1 MPGNVL
7 LNEKWHMIIQGMDQ
21 PTLHI
26 PEVGRPSAAPH
37 VSFVEKTAGRVE
49 LVGVKHKEITN
60 VWAMILSLS
69 SASASNLGKTKHR
82 VILFGDNPRWVMC
95 MPQIEWLKGTVEG
108 I

>member
-1 MPGNVL
+1 MSFPSL
-7 LNEKWHMIIQGMDQ
+7 HEEWHMIIQGMDQ

-26 PEVGRPSAAPH
+26 PEVGRPAH